1 MKDLILVDRRAKILI
16 DLHLSEEHML
26 SFLVWPFKK
35 IVILTA
41 KQVEGGKNEMT
52 KNIYKKVR
60 KEKIRPNHMNKT
72 FSQRM
77 E

>member
-41 KQVEGGKNEMT
+41 KQVEGGKM
-52 KNIYKKVR
+52 K
-60 KEKIRPNHMNKT
+60 
-72 FSQRM
+72 
-77 E
+77 